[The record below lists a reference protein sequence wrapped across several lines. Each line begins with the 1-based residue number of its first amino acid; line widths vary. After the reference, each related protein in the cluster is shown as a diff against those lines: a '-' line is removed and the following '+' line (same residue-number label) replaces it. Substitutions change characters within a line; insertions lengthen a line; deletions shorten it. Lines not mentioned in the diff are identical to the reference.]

1 MGYEERKAAAEAQAA
16 QRENQGLSEA
26 VAKGRVEAQEARER
40 LKEMQADMH
49 KQAAQLARSG
59 MQNDGLAGQMQA
71 LRSKCAGRVQGTG
84 LGQMQALR
92 SKCAGR
98 VQGTGPGRGR
108 CRHRGQVYV
117 CWASGNP

>member
-1 MGYEERKAAAEAQAA
+1 MPWHQIDYMGYEERKAAAEAQAA

-84 LGQMQALR
+84 
-92 SKCAGR
+92 
-98 VQGTGPGRGR
+98 PGRGR